1 LLLNGFHFDIIVCIN
16 VFGHKILYTSNKLL
30 NVDDIINS
38 RDLTEWTRIR
48 HSTIYNLIIN
58 ALMEIYPIID
68 ADSSEEFLMKLLKAL
83 YEEREEK
90 RRIRNL
96 NNAGFLVVKSL
107 EGYDYSQIRFP
118 DGMEREELEA
128 LSFLHCKE
136 NLILYGAVGTG
147 KTHLS
152 VALGVKA
159 ISQGKR
165 AVFFR
170 VHDLINQLENPD
182 PIKVA
187 KIYKKTNQA
196 DLLILDEW
204 GYLPLHQ
211 EGARL
216 LFDII
221 STCYETKSVIITTN
235 IEFGRWKGFLFD
247 EKLTAAIVDRLV
259 HHSHMLMFTGQS
271 YRMTNSLLK

>member
-1 LLLNGFHFDIIVCIN
+1 MKEQISIYQKKLKL
-16 VFGHKILYTSNKLL
+16 SN
-30 NVDDIINS
+30 
-38 RDLTEWTRIR
+38 
-48 HSTIYNLIIN
+48 NLI
-58 ALMEIYPIID
+58 EIYPKID
-68 ADSSEEFLMKLLKAL
+68 ANTNEEFLFELLKEL
-83 YEEREEK
+83 HEDREEK

-107 EGYDYSQIRFP
+107 EDYDYSQIKFP
-118 DGMEREELEA
+118 DNIQLAELES
-128 LSFLHCKE
+128 LSFLDKKE

-159 ISQGKR
+159 ISLGKK
-165 AVFFR
+165 AVFYR
-170 VHDLINQLENPD
+170 VHDLINQLESD
-182 PIKVA
+182 DERKVA
-187 KIYKKTNQA
+187 RVHKRINQA
-196 DLLILDEW
+196 DLLLLDEW

-247 EKLTAAIVDRLV
+247 EKLTVAIVDRLV
-259 HHSHMLMFTGQS
+259 HHSHMLIFTGKS
-271 YRMTNSLLK
+271 YRMINSLIK

>member
-1 LLLNGFHFDIIVCIN
+1 MREEISKYQRKLKL
-16 VFGHKILYTSNKLL
+16 SN
-30 NVDDIINS
+30 N
-38 RDLTEWTRIR
+38 
-48 HSTIYNLIIN
+48 
-58 ALMEIYPIID
+58 LMEIYPAIK
-68 ADSSEEFLMKLLKAL
+68 ADSQEEFLLKLLREL
-83 YEEREEK
+83 HEDREEK

-96 NNAGFLVVKSL
+96 NSAGFQVVKSL
-107 EGYDYSQIRFP
+107 EGYDFSQIRFP
-118 DGMEREELEA
+118 ESLPLHHVES
-128 LSFLHCKE
+128 LSFLQKKE

-159 ISQGKR
+159 INQGKK
-165 AVFFR
+165 AVFYR
-170 VHDLINQLENPD
+170 VHDLINQLESED
-182 PIKVA
+182 LKKVA
-187 KIYKKTNQA
+187 KVHKKISQA

-204 GYLPLHQ
+204 GYLTLHQ

-221 STCYETKSVIITTN
+221 SLCYETKSIIITTN

-259 HHSHMLMFTGQS
+259 HHSHMLIFTGKS
-271 YRMTNSLLK
+271 YRMTNSLIK

>member
-1 LLLNGFHFDIIVCIN
+1 MREEISKYQRKLRL
-16 VFGHKILYTSNKLL
+16 SN
-30 NVDDIINS
+30 
-38 RDLTEWTRIR
+38 
-48 HSTIYNLIIN
+48 NL
-58 ALMEIYPIID
+58 MQIYPKIK
-68 ADSSEEFLMKLLKAL
+68 AETNEEFLLQLLKEL
-83 YEEREEK
+83 HEDRDEK

-107 EGYDYSQIRFP
+107 EDYDYSQIRFP
-118 DGMEREELEA
+118 DRLLLKDLET
-128 LSFLHCKE
+128 LSFLDKKE
-136 NLILYGAVGTG
+136 NLILYGSVGTG

-152 VALGVKA
+152 VALGVNA
-159 ISQGKR
+159 INQGKK
-165 AVFFR
+165 AVFYR
-170 VHDLINQLENPD
+170 VHDLVNQLESND
-182 PIKVA
+182 FKTVSRVQK
-187 KIYKKTNQA
+187 KINSA

-221 STCYETKSVIITTN
+221 STCYETKSIIITTN

-259 HHSHMLMFTGQS
+259 HHSHMLVFIGNS
-271 YRMTNSLLK
+271 YRMTNSLIK

>member
-1 LLLNGFHFDIIVCIN
+1 MRETISD
-16 VFGHKILYTSNKLL
+16 YQRKLKL
-30 NVDDIINS
+30 
-38 RDLTEWTRIR
+38 
-48 HSTIYNLIIN
+48 STN
-58 ALMEIYPIID
+58 LMEIYPNIQ
-68 ADSSEEFLMKLLKAL
+68 ADSYEEFLLKLLKAL
-83 YEEREEK
+83 HEDREEK

-107 EGYDYSQIRFP
+107 DDYDFSQMRFP
-118 DGMEREELEA
+118 DGLQLQDLES
-128 LSFLHCKE
+128 LSFMDRKE
-136 NLILYGAVGTG
+136 NLILYGSVGTG

-159 ISQGKR
+159 INQGKR

-170 VHDLINQLENPD
+170 VHDLINQLESD
-182 PIKVA
+182 DA
-187 KIYKKTNQA
+187 KIRAKINKKIYQA

-204 GYLPLHQ
+204 GYIPLHQ

-259 HHSHMLMFTGQS
+259 HHSHMLIFTGKS
-271 YRMTNSLLK
+271 YRMENSLIK

>member
-1 LLLNGFHFDIIVCIN
+1 MREEISKYQRKLRL
-16 VFGHKILYTSNKLL
+16 SN
-30 NVDDIINS
+30 
-38 RDLTEWTRIR
+38 
-48 HSTIYNLIIN
+48 NL
-58 ALMEIYPIID
+58 MQIYPKIK
-68 ADSSEEFLMKLLKAL
+68 AETNEEFLLQLLKEL
-83 YEEREEK
+83 HEDRDEK

-107 EGYDYSQIRFP
+107 EDYDYSQIRFP
-118 DGMEREELEA
+118 DRLLLKDLET
-128 LSFLHCKE
+128 LSFLDRKE
-136 NLILYGAVGTG
+136 NLILYGSVGTG

-152 VALGVKA
+152 VALGVNA
-159 ISQGKR
+159 INQGKK
-165 AVFFR
+165 AVFYR
-170 VHDLINQLENPD
+170 VHDLVNQLESND
-182 PIKVA
+182 FKTVSRVQK
-187 KIYKKTNQA
+187 KINSA

-221 STCYETKSVIITTN
+221 STCYETKSIIITTN

-259 HHSHMLMFTGQS
+259 HHSHMLVFTGNS
-271 YRMTNSLLK
+271 YRMTNSLIK

>member
-1 LLLNGFHFDIIVCIN
+1 MKEEIS
-16 VFGHKILYTSNKLL
+16 KYQKKLRL
-30 NVDDIINS
+30 S
-38 RDLTEWTRIR
+38 
-48 HSTIYNLIIN
+48 ST
-58 ALMEIYPIID
+58 LMEIYPNIE
-68 ADSSEEFLMKLLKAL
+68 AETHEEFLLKLLREL
-83 YEEREEK
+83 NRDREEK

-96 NNAGFLVVKSL
+96 NNAGFQVLKTL

-118 DGMEREELEA
+118 DSLSIQKLES
-128 LSFLHCKE
+128 LSFVDKKE
-136 NLILYGAVGTG
+136 NLILYGTVGTG

-152 VALGVKA
+152 VALGVKL
-159 ISQGKR
+159 INQGKK
-165 AVFFR
+165 AVFYR
-170 VHDLINQLENPD
+170 VHDLINQLESQD
-182 PIKVA
+182 EKKVSA
-187 KIYKKTNQA
+187 VYKKIKQA

-221 STCYETKSVIITTN
+221 SSRYETKSIIITTN

-259 HHSHMLMFTGQS
+259 HHSHMLIFTGKS
-271 YRMTNSLLK
+271 YRMVNSLIK

>member
-1 LLLNGFHFDIIVCIN
+1 MREEISKYQRKLRL
-16 VFGHKILYTSNKLL
+16 SN
-30 NVDDIINS
+30 S
-38 RDLTEWTRIR
+38 
-48 HSTIYNLIIN
+48 LI
-58 ALMEIYPIID
+58 EIYPEIK
-68 ADSSEEFLMKLLKAL
+68 ADSQEEFLLKLLKEL
-83 YEEREEK
+83 HEDREEK

-96 NNAGFLVVKSL
+96 NNAGFQVVKSL
-107 EGYDYSQIRFP
+107 EGYDYSQIKFP
-118 DGMEREELEA
+118 DNIQLVELES
-128 LSFLHCKE
+128 LSFLDKKE

-159 ISQGKR
+159 ISLGKK
-165 AVFFR
+165 AVFYR
-170 VHDLINQLENPD
+170 VHDLINQLESD
-182 PIKVA
+182 DESKVA
-187 KIYKKTNQA
+187 RVHKKINQA

-235 IEFGRWKGFLFD
+235 IEFGRSKGFLFD

-259 HHSHMLMFTGQS
+259 HHSHMLIFTGKS
-271 YRMTNSLLK
+271 YRMMNSLIK

>member
-1 LLLNGFHFDIIVCIN
+1 MREEISKYQRKLKL
-16 VFGHKILYTSNKLL
+16 SN
-30 NVDDIINS
+30 N
-38 RDLTEWTRIR
+38 
-48 HSTIYNLIIN
+48 
-58 ALMEIYPIID
+58 LMEIYPAIK
-68 ADSSEEFLMKLLKAL
+68 ADSQEEFLLKLLKEL
-83 YEEREEK
+83 HEDREEK

-96 NNAGFLVVKSL
+96 NSAGFQVVKSL
-107 EGYDYSQIRFP
+107 EGYDFSQIRFP
-118 DGMEREELEA
+118 ESLPLHHVES
-128 LSFLHCKE
+128 LSFLQKKE

-159 ISQGKR
+159 INQGKK
-165 AVFFR
+165 AVFYR
-170 VHDLINQLENPD
+170 VHDLINQLESED
-182 PIKVA
+182 MKKVA
-187 KIYKKTNQA
+187 KVHKKIKQA

-221 STCYETKSVIITTN
+221 SSCYETKSIIITTN

-259 HHSHMLMFTGQS
+259 HHSHMLMFTGKS
-271 YRMTNSLLK
+271 YRMTNSLMK

>member
-1 LLLNGFHFDIIVCIN
+1 MREEIGNYQKELRLSTNLL
-16 VFGHKILYTSNKLL
+16 
-30 NVDDIINS
+30 
-38 RDLTEWTRIR
+38 
-48 HSTIYNLIIN
+48 
-58 ALMEIYPIID
+58 EIYPNIN
-68 ADSSEEFLMKLLKAL
+68 ADSHEEFLLKLLKEL
-83 YEEREEK
+83 HEDREEK
-90 RRIRNL
+90 RRVRNL

-107 EGYDYSQIRFP
+107 EDYDYSQIRFP
-118 DGMEREELEA
+118 DSVRLQDLET
-128 LSFLHCKE
+128 LSFLGKKE

-159 ISQGKR
+159 INQGKK
-165 AVFFR
+165 AIFYR
-170 VHDLINQLENPD
+170 VHDLINQLETD
-182 PIKVA
+182 DA
-187 KIYKKTNQA
+187 KTIARVHKKINQA

-216 LFDII
+216 LLDII
-221 STCYETKSVIITTN
+221 STCYESKSIIITTN

-259 HHSHMLMFTGQS
+259 HHSHMLIFTGKS
-271 YRMTNSLLK
+271 YRMTNSLMK

>member
-1 LLLNGFHFDIIVCIN
+1 MAFMG
-16 VFGHKILYTSNKLL
+16 
-30 NVDDIINS
+30 
-38 RDLTEWTRIR
+38 R
-48 HSTIYNLIIN
+48 
-58 ALMEIYPIID
+58 
-68 ADSSEEFLMKLLKAL
+68 
-83 YEEREEK
+83 
-90 RRIRNL
+90 
-96 NNAGFLVVKSL
+96 
-107 EGYDYSQIRFP
+107 
-118 DGMEREELEA
+118 
-128 LSFLHCKE
+128 KE
-136 NLILYGAVGTG
+136 NLILYGSVGTG

-159 ISQGKR
+159 INQGKR

-170 VHDLINQLENPD
+170 VHDLINQLESD
-182 PIKVA
+182 DA
-187 KIYKKTNQA
+187 KIRARISKKIQQA

-259 HHSHMLMFTGQS
+259 HHSHMLIFTGKS
-271 YRMTNSLLK
+271 YRMENSLIK

>member
-1 LLLNGFHFDIIVCIN
+1 VKEQISIYQKKLKL
-16 VFGHKILYTSNKLL
+16 SN
-30 NVDDIINS
+30 
-38 RDLTEWTRIR
+38 
-48 HSTIYNLIIN
+48 NLI
-58 ALMEIYPIID
+58 EIYPKID
-68 ADSSEEFLMKLLKAL
+68 ANTNEEFLFELLKEL
-83 YEEREEK
+83 HEDREEK

-107 EGYDYSQIRFP
+107 EDYDYSQIKFP
-118 DGMEREELEA
+118 DNIQLAELES
-128 LSFLHCKE
+128 LSFLDKKE

-159 ISQGKR
+159 ISLGKK
-165 AVFFR
+165 AVFYR
-170 VHDLINQLENPD
+170 VHDLINQLESD
-182 PIKVA
+182 DERKVA
-187 KIYKKTNQA
+187 RVHKRINQA
-196 DLLILDEW
+196 DLLLLDEW

-259 HHSHMLMFTGQS
+259 HHSHMLIFTGKS
-271 YRMTNSLLK
+271 YRMINSLIK